1 MISDIGLDIQDDMGR
16 HEVGFKDN
24 TQKFPENDDT
34 GCRMES
40 HFLINKV
47 RFKNKMIIGLW
58 VLKNSH
64 KNMFQAIVHC
74 SEIRFKKE
82 ILAHH
87 VSYI

>member
-1 MISDIGLDIQDDMGR
+1 MVFPRGGSFEISDIGLDIQDDMGR

-47 RFKNKMIIGLW
+47 GTK
-58 VLKNSH
+58 
-64 KNMFQAIVHC
+64 IVYMYGTLGCCKDQIEQFCQKHGT
-74 SEIRFKKE
+74 
-82 ILAHH
+82 
-87 VSYI
+87 